1 MGAPYWSDGT
11 GTVRLTPTDFEA
23 KLLAAP
29 FKELV
34 QLSGPPRIVR
44 DSRTSWSCTVYFN
57 IHDSQTGARASQLIK
72 RELMFGN
79 AVCPIQGTRA
89 TAGTPHCMRCH
100 RWGHP
105 TTACMA
111 TKTVCA
117 HCAGP
122 HNEANHREA
131 AACCQ
136 AKPKANP
143 PVPATLAGVDCP
155 HAPHCVNCGG
165 DHLATARKCVFFRN
179 RFDRKWIN
187 ARYAQEPPWRLI
199 RTAPSAA
206 SVEGEEVVG
215 APNHPQW
222 LAMVRPP
229 EPDTPPRVIAYV
241 STRLSAWRP
250 SMRRDVIDHRDV
262 LVLSLF
268 AEGHTFNFMNV
279 YSDSEFTAI
288 RLLSDC
294 ADTLPQFHYMGGDFN
309 CHSSVWDPVPRAP
322 NVAASHWLLQAAA
335 EIGLELATVANP
347 GPTHIPRDVT
357 KRPSV
362 IDLVFLPVTLSAAV
376 STERVIDDQSDSDH
390 IPLLTSVPISPAV
403 QTATR
408 RCLPSDPE
416 KAQAFL
422 DDLVTKLRLIV
433 PDDVAD
439 TPDDVEAA
447 AKAVADAFSAAWVAH
462 SRDSNV
468 TRRSNPW
475 WNETCSTAL
484 QQHRASRDAGDWA
497 QFRRTV
503 KQAKRTFFDA
513 QIAEIAVKS
522 KRPWDL
528 MNWVQQRKLPPCEA
542 IQYQGQPCHDMS
554 VLWDALHGTYNA
566 ASGRACDM
574 SVLDPLPA
582 APAREW
588 LPFSQFELT
597 DALASCSNRSAPG
610 PDHIKWTHLKYL
622 VKDAHCHK
630 RLLYRSCVIPI
641 ATYGF
646 RLWYFGST
654 KNKGAIKTLNS
665 MQRQAA
671 LWITGA
677 FRTSPS
683 GGIEALAGLMPLHK
697 ILAKLASGSITR
709 VVSLSDTHPVRS
721 LMSGQHLKRA
731 VPHASS
737 IELMTPAIKAKV
749 KGSLMQADMIL
760 PAAVELVEPFHKL
773 AQPGLRLLDRFSDR
787 IMFDAPSRSPPPLPP
802 PPGDGPSAE
811 DIMDARMMANALIR
825 DFIDVPPHVAALA
838 AMPVPKAPHIRP
850 IGLNVLARAH
860 RHAYLNAFLKDL
872 EEEPDTIHAAVD
884 GSLSTTE
891 RLQAT
896 VAVYIHRQAKCI
908 HRNRLVAGR
917 VTAHDAELLAIRSAV
932 VQCTQYDAKRI
943 VIFTDAIGSARVA
956 VDPSPH
962 SGQAHSLAVCEA
974 LQQWFQGDLDRSIT
988 FVDVPSALR
997 WAHHGQAH
1005 AYASQLRV
1013 PYGRDPA
1020 LTINSIRQTTDLW
1033 REQEWKNNFLHSPS
1047 TGTAFLRLRGVDG
1060 TQLQPSS
1067 KGGPWIKLAGSD
1079 NALFA
1084 RMCRCVLNHAPIG
1097 SYYTRF
1103 NIDSPTQC
1111 SCGRRQDREHIL
1123 VYCRQYTRTSDEGP
1137 ALGAGLVRFLKE
1149 NPSAFAFPKPEQG
1162 VG

>member
-1 MGAPYWSDGT
+1 M
-11 GTVRLTPTDFEA
+11 
-23 KLLAAP
+23 AAH
-29 FKELV
+29 KN
-34 QLSGPPRIVR
+34 STI
-44 DSRTSWSCTVYFN
+44 CT
-57 IHDSQTGARASQLIK
+57 
-72 RELMFGN
+72 
-79 AVCPIQGTRA
+79 
-89 TAGTPHCMRCH
+89 
-100 RWGHP
+100 
-105 TTACMA
+105 
-111 TKTVCA
+111 
-117 HCAGP
+117 
-122 HNEANHREA
+122 
-131 AACCQ
+131 
-136 AKPKANP
+136 
-143 PVPATLAGVDCP
+143 
-155 HAPHCVNCGG
+155 
-165 DHLATARKCVFFRN
+165 
-179 RFDRKWIN
+179 
-187 ARYAQEPPWRLI
+187 
-199 RTAPSAA
+199 
-206 SVEGEEVVG
+206 
-215 APNHPQW
+215 
-222 LAMVRPP
+222 MVRPP
-229 EPDTPPRVIAYV
+229 QPDTPPRVIAYV
-241 STRLSAWRP
+241 SMRLSAWRS
-250 SMRRDVIDHRDV
+250 SMRRDIIDHRDV

-268 AEGHTFNFMNV
+268 ADGHAFNFMNV
-279 YSDSEFTAI
+279 YSDSEFTTI
-288 RLLSDC
+288 RLLSDR

-322 NVAASHWLLQAAA
+322 NMAASHWLLHAAV
-335 EIGLELATVANP
+335 E
-347 GPTHIPRDVT
+347 
-357 KRPSV
+357 
-362 IDLVFLPVTLSAAV
+362 IDLVFLLVTLSAAV
-376 STERVIDDQSDSDH
+376 STECVIDNQSDLDH
-390 IPLLTSVPISPAV
+390 IPLLASVPISPAV

-408 RCLPSDPE
+408 QCLTSDPE

-447 AKAVADAFSAAWVAH
+447 ANVVADVFSAVWLTH

-475 WNETCSTAL
+475 WNEMCSTAL
-484 QQHRASRDAGDWA
+484 QQHHALRDAGDWA

-503 KQAKRTFFDA
+503 KKAKCAFFGA
-513 QIAEIAVKS
+513 QIAKIAVKS

-528 MNWVQQRKLPPCEA
+528 MNWVQQRKLLPCEA

-554 VLWDALHGTYNA
+554 VLSDTLHGTYNV
-566 ASGRACDM
+566 ASGC
-574 SVLDPLPA
+574 
-582 APAREW
+582 
-588 LPFSQFELT
+588 FELT
-597 DALASCSNRSAPG
+597 DAVLSCANSSAPG
-610 PDHIKWTHLKYL
+610 LDHIKWTHLKYL

-630 RLLYRSCVIPI
+630 RLLYHSCVIPI
-641 ATYGF
+641 AMYGF
-646 RLWYFGST
+646 QLWYSGSA

-683 GGIEALAGLMPLHK
+683 SGIQALSGLMPLHK

-721 LMSGQHLKRA
+721 LMSGQHLKRT
-731 VPHASS
+731 VPHALS

-749 KGSLMQADMIL
+749 KGSLMQVDMTL
-760 PAAVELVEPFHKL
+760 PTAVELIEPFHKL
-773 AQPGLRLLDRFSDR
+773 AQPGLRLLDCFSNR
-787 IMFDAPSRSPPPLPP
+787 IVFDTPSRSPSPLLPP
-802 PPGDGPSAE
+802 PRDGPSAE
-811 DIMDARMMANALIR
+811 DIMDARMTANTHIR
-825 DFIDVPPHVAALA
+825 DFIDIPPHVAALA
-838 AMPVPKAPHIRP
+838 AMPVPKASHIRP

-860 RHAYLNAFLKDL
+860 RCAYLNAFLKEL

-896 VAVYIHRQAKCI
+896 VAVYIHWQAKHI

-932 VQCTQYDAKRI
+932 VQCTQYDTKRI
-943 VIFTDAIGSARVA
+943 VIFTDVIGSVHVT

-962 SGQAHSLAVCEA
+962 SGQAHLLAVCKA
-974 LQQWFQGDLDRSIT
+974 LQQSFQDNLDCSIT
-988 FVDVPSALR
+988 FVDIPSALR

-1033 REQEWKNNFLHSPS
+1033 HEQEWKNNFLHSPF
-1047 TGTAFLRLRGVDG
+1047 TGTAFLRLRGVDS

-1067 KGGPWIKLAGSD
+1067 KGRPWIKLAGSD

-1084 RMCRCVLNHAPIG
+1084 CMC
-1097 SYYTRF
+1097 S
-1103 NIDSPTQC
+1103 QQ
-1111 SCGRRQDREHIL
+1111 QDREHIL
-1123 VYCRQYTRTSDEGP
+1123 AYCRQYTRTSDDGP
-1137 ALGAGLVRFLKE
+1137 ALGTGLVRFLKE